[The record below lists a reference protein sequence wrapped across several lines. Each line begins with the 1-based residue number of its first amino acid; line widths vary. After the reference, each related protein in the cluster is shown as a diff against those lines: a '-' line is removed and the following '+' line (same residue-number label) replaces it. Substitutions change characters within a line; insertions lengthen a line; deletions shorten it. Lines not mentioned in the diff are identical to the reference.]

1 MFPLLQRAVHIEAV
15 IYIDVLFSK
24 WHLHII
30 FFYRKIGL
38 QCSGSLVKDLSLI
51 QNSFKILG
59 RSGGKQNKNSPRG
72 VTCTLLG
79 NPRAFYVGLIYQI
92 EDKYFSFASLITTH
106 GNFCLR
112 ILWKLTIIIRLSVV
126 CLLPTKAEMIFI
138 DQSLIQEIK
147 ESTAWAARR
156 ITPRGSKG
164 FTAIGNESES
174 FRWEMG

>member
-24 WHLHII
+24 WHIHII

-38 QCSGSLVKDLSLI
+38 QCSGSLGRDLSLI

-59 RSGGKQNKNSPRG
+59 REGKQNKNSPRG
-72 VTCTLLG
+72 VICTL
-79 NPRAFYVGLIYQI
+79 PRNLSAFYVGLIYQI

-112 ILWKLTIIIRLSVV
+112 ILWKFTIIIRLSVV

-156 ITPRGSKG
+156 ITPRGSIG

-174 FRWEMG
+174 FHWEMG